1 MGLRAGQP
9 GARRRLYYAMPNG
22 PRVSCAV
29 ALGLLL
35 SAGTHAHAQI
45 GLSLNRA
52 GSGARAAGMG
62 DAFIAVSDDGTA
74 ASWNPAGLAQLRQP
88 EFSLV
93 YVVSNHDLGLSG
105 VRAPDESVAYSGSSF
120 GYNNNSIDFASAA
133 VPFSV
138 AKKPVTL
145 QLGWHRLYQ
154 LSADFTG
161 AIERVPVN
169 PAGPTTLVL
178 RADQTDGD
186 IDLYSVAGAIKLTS
200 RLAVGV
206 SLDFWRGDWIDR
218 RSLIEEATEGSA
230 GAYFTTSQAIEMRG
244 QNLSGGILLTYPD
257 WNIGLVYHAPFW
269 SSFHVKGQAMTT
281 GRPAAS
287 FETTSPRFHLPRS
300 MGAGLARRFGPR
312 WTASAAL
319 THDQWTDAVL
329 DQVPGVEGP
338 RSFFDNAPPSLSTTR
353 DTLSLN
359 VGVEHLVLREG
370 SVVPLR
376 IGFGWEPQ
384 GGTDAF
390 TRDPV
395 DYLLVSA
402 GAGYN
407 TNRFKF
413 DAAVQY
419 RHGSFLVSDTYS
431 VATALDAPGR
441 DAIARAETGEW
452 RIKVS
457 AIYRLA
463 DTDALKGALRRIF
476 G

>member
-1 MGLRAGQP
+1 M
-9 GARRRLYYAMPNG
+9 
-22 PRVSCAV
+22 

-35 SAGTHAHAQI
+35 GGSASAHAQI

-93 YVVSNHDLGLSG
+93 YVVGEHGLRLAGLRS
-105 VRAPDESVAYSGSSF
+105 PDERVAYSAPAFAYTNG
-120 GYNNNSIDFASAA
+120 SIDFASAA
-133 VPFSV
+133 VPFSI
-138 AKKPVTL
+138 ARKPVTV

-154 LSADFTG
+154 LSSDFTG
-161 AIERVPVN
+161 NIDRVPLS
-169 PAGPTTLVL
+169 PPGPTTSVS
-178 RADQTDGD
+178 RDNRTRGD
-186 IDLYSVAGAIKLTS
+186 IDLYSVAGAVKLTS
-200 RLAVGV
+200 RLAVGGSV
-206 SLDFWRGDWIDR
+206 DFWRGRWTDR
-218 RSLIEEATEGSA
+218 VSLLEEAARDGSPA
-230 GAYFTTSQAIEMRG
+230 FFATTSSVRMRG
-244 QNLSGGILLTYPD
+244 HNLSGGILLTYPA
-257 WNIGLVYHAPFW
+257 WNVGLVYHAPFW
-269 SSFHVKGQAMTT
+269 SSFRVQGQVLASGM
-281 GRPAAS
+281 PAQRIDAPG
-287 FETTSPRFHLPRS
+287 PRFHLPRS
-300 MGAGLARRFGPR
+300 MGAGIARRFGAR
-312 WTASAAL
+312 WMVSTAL
-319 THDQWTDAVL
+319 THDQWTDSLL
-329 DQVPGVEGP
+329 DRLPGEPGP
-338 RSFFDNAPPSLSTTR
+338 VNFFDNAPPALSTTR

-359 VGVEHLVLREG
+359 AGLEHLFLREG

-376 IGFGWEPQ
+376 VGPGWEPQ
-384 GGTDAF
+384 GGMDPF

-402 GAGYN
+402 GGGYN

-419 RHGSFLVSDTYS
+419 RRGSFRVSDVYS
-431 VATALDAPGR
+431 VETALEGFGR
-441 DAIARAETGEW
+441 DAIGRAATREW

-463 DTDALKGALRRIF
+463 DMDALRGAIRRIF

>member
-1 MGLRAGQP
+1 
-9 GARRRLYYAMPNG
+9 MPNV
-22 PRVSCAV
+22 RRASFA
-29 ALGLLL
+29 AAAMLLAG
-35 SAGTHAHAQI
+35 SATAHAQI

-93 YVVSNHDLGLSG
+93 YVVSDHGLRFAG
-105 VRAPDESVAYSGSSF
+105 VRSLDDSVAYATHRFAYTNS
-120 GYNNNSIDFASAA
+120 SIDFASAA
-133 VPFSV
+133 VPFSI

-145 QLGWHRLYQ
+145 QAGWHRLYQ
-154 LSADFTG
+154 LSADLTG
-161 AIERVPVN
+161 SIERVPLH
-169 PAGPTTLVL
+169 PPGPTTSVL
-178 RADQTDGD
+178 MADQTNGD
-186 IDLYSVAGAIKLTS
+186 IDLFSVAGAVKLTS
-200 RLAVGV
+200 HLAVGGSV
-206 SLDFWRGDWIDR
+206 DIWRGDWTDR
-218 RSLIEEATEGSA
+218 QSLIEESA
-230 GAYFTTSQAIEMRG
+230 GDGASALFNSTQTVRMRG
-244 QNLSGGILLTYPD
+244 QSLSGGVLLTYPA
-257 WNIGLVYHAPFW
+257 WNVGLVYHAPYW
-269 SSFHVKGQAMTT
+269 
-281 GRPAAS
+281 AS
-287 FETTSPRFHLPRS
+287 FDINSQVVASGVPTSRIDARGPRFRLPRS
-300 MGAGLARRFGPR
+300 MGAGIARRFGAR
-312 WTASAAL
+312 WTAAAAL

-329 DQVPGVEGP
+329 DRVPGVPGP
-338 RSFFDNAPPSLSTTR
+338 VSFFDGAPPALSTTR

-359 VGVEHLVLREG
+359 VGFEHLVLREG

-376 IGFGWEPQ
+376 LGFGWEPQ
-384 GGTDAF
+384 GGTDPH

-419 RHGSFLVSDTYS
+419 RRGSFRVTHAYS
-431 VATALDAPGR
+431 VEAALGGGR
-441 DAIARAETGEW
+441 DGIGLATTGEW

-463 DTDALKGALRRIF
+463 DTDALRGAIRRIF